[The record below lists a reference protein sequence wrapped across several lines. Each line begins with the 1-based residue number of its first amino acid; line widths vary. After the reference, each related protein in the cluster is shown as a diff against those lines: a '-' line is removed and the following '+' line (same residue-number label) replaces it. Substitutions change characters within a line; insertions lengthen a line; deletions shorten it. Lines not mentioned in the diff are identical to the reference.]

1 MLFNDPVQAI
11 GDLGGVRA
19 GLFAG
24 VCAASVAVAHFAA
37 RYVDAAR
44 AAHGDLHGVDGGGR
58 ADPASVAGG
67 RGLPGASD
75 AGGRPPGVGLPDLA
89 PLPFSADQQPDPKGA
104 GNSKLLSRQSTETL
118 KEHLMD
124 PKTLFTDVVAFVE
137 HAAPGLEQTLVN
149 DAKSAL
155 TAAEAAFTPVLETA
169 ADAAVTAVLAHI
181 PNGLVDDAASIALVN
196 GVIEKLAKLLPAMTP
211 AANGEPAS

>member
-1 MLFNDPVQAI
+1 
-11 GDLGGVRA
+11 
-19 GLFAG
+19 
-24 VCAASVAVAHFAA
+24 
-37 RYVDAAR
+37 
-44 AAHGDLHGVDGGGR
+44 
-58 ADPASVAGG
+58 
-67 RGLPGASD
+67 
-75 AGGRPPGVGLPDLA
+75 
-89 PLPFSADQQPDPKGA
+89 
-104 GNSKLLSRQSTETL
+104 
-118 KEHLMD
+118 MD